1 MIELEIQRQ
10 LDDPK
15 VPDDVQIRAWVEHA
29 LAGQGDVM
37 VNIRIVDLAEGWALN
52 RQWRGKDSATNVLS
66 FPADIPAAGGARV
79 LGDVVLCA
87 PVIAREAAEQ
97 GKSPEAHW
105 AHLIIHGLLHLLG
118 FDHIQAER
126 AERMEARE
134 IELLAGLGIANPYES
149 NDGI

>member
-10 LDDPK
+10 LDDRQLPE
-15 VPDDVQIRAWVEHA
+15 DEQIESWVRHA
-29 LAGQGDVM
+29 LAGQGSVM

-66 FPADIPAAGGARV
+66 FPADIPAADGVRV

-97 GKSPEAHW
+97 GKSSAAHW
-105 AHLIIHGLLHLLG
+105 AHLVIHGLLHLLG
-118 FDHIQAER
+118 FDHIHAQQAQ
-126 AERMEARE
+126 AMEARE
-134 IELLAGLGIANPYES
+134 TELLAGLGFANPYES